1 MWGQKN
7 GAPAPRN
14 PTHLPPAAAASA
26 TQLEPQ
32 ATSLAAL
39 GRFCHV
45 ANMPGDAYSTAGS
58 HLTNDTDL
66 SALPCL
72 PGYRSNNSSTIARTQ
87 AFK

>member
-1 MWGQKN
+1 MWGHQN
-7 GAPAPRN
+7 TAPAPRKLHS
-14 PTHLPPAAAASA
+14 PSTSSAAST

-32 ATSLAAL
+32 ANSLAAL